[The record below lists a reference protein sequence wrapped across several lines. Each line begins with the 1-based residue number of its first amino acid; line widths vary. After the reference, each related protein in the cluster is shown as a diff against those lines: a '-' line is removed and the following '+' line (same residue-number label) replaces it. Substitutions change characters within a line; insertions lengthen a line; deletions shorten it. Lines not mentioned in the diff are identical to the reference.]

1 MRGENTGKKHEIV
14 EFNQYR
20 VVVVVVSFFHCFQAF
35 CLENEN
41 QVEMIGINRHIT
53 LLGRSI
59 YSTLDIA
66 LLLFS
71 VKQELVNEMKKKHL

>member
-20 VVVVVVSFFHCFQAF
+20 VVAVVVAVVGFFRCLQAF

-41 QVEMIGINRHIT
+41 QMEMIGINRHIT
-53 LLGRSI
+53 LLARSI
-59 YSTLDIA
+59 YRTLDIA

-71 VKQELVNEMKKKHL
+71 NCHSNKN

>member
-20 VVVVVVSFFHCFQAF
+20 VVVVVGFFRCLQAF

-41 QVEMIGINRHIT
+41 QMEMIGINRHIT
-53 LLGRSI
+53 LLARSI
-59 YSTLDIA
+59 YRTLDIA

-71 VKQELVNEMKKKHL
+71 NCHSNKN